1 MIDVFGWVVV
11 LVMLVCA
18 LWACCGLVGGVV
30 AMCLLL
36 FLCWRVGGVGLWVCS
51 LGVMVV
57 YAVLVDF
64 R

>member
-1 MIDVFGWVVV
+1 M

-18 LWACCGLVGGVV
+18 LWACCGSVGGVV
-30 AMCLLL
+30 DMCLLL
-36 FLCWRVGGVGLWVCS
+36 FLCWGVGGVGLWVCS

>member
-1 MIDVFGWVVV
+1 M

-18 LWACCGLVGGVV
+18 LWACCDSVGGVV